1 MMTCSHAKYYA
12 QRIAPFFYLFIG
24 AETLVRAIFTIV
36 ERDNLDSIQ
45 IIIQSFFIG
54 FILDFAV
61 FTFFMTLITFYLMLL
76 PEKKHGTY
84 LDRKFTSGFYLIFSY
99 ALLFGCL
106 SEWFFWDEFSTRFN
120 FIAVDYL
127 VYTHEVIG
135 NIWESYPVTP
145 LLLGIGILSFI
156 LTFQFYRKFNTDS
169 AKPKELTLKIR
180 IAALIFSCLCLLG
193 QFVTLDSS
201 IAEISDNQYTTE
213 IAKNGVYELFSAF
226 RRNELRFDQFYVT
239 ADQNDLNTLL
249 KKVLNNKTTQTQNI
263 LERSIT
269 PSGEENHYN
278 IILLTVESLSA
289 NYMKAFGNQE
299 NLTPHLDDLANKSL
313 FFTNF
318 YAIGTRTVY
327 GLTAITLSIPPI
339 PGNAIVR
346 RPSNENLFS
355 LGAVLNTKGY
365 RSKFIYGGFGYFDN
379 MNYFFENNGYE
390 IVDRRDL
397 KPEEITFS
405 NVWGVSDEDLLN
417 RVLKESDELYAQ
429 GKPFF
434 NMVMTTSNHRPYT
447 YPEGKIDIPSKTG
460 RKGAVKYTDYAIGKF
475 IEQAKSKPWFNNT
488 IFVIVADHT
497 AGSGGKNEIDPK
509 RYHIPLIIYA
519 PNIIVPRVVNTLS
532 SQIDVAPTLLGLL
545 RLHYTSRFYGQNL
558 LEENTPRAFVSN
570 YQKVGYLTE
579 NKLVIFKPGK
589 QINFYQKEGEA
600 YLPTTDEDEKIT
612 MTALAYLQT
621 ANDWKQLNRSNAY

>member
-1 MMTCSHAKYYA
+1 MNSTYLKYYG

-24 AETLVRAIFTIV
+24 AETIVRAIFTIL
-36 ERDNLDSIQ
+36 ERQNLENVQ
-45 IIIQSFFIG
+45 IILKSFAIG
-54 FILDFAV
+54 FAFDFAV
-61 FTFFMTLITFYLMLL
+61 FTFFMTLITFYLMVL
-76 PEKKHGTY
+76 PQKKHGAAF
-84 LDRKFTSGFYLIFSY
+84 DRKFTAGFYLIFCY

-135 NIWESYPVTP
+135 NIWESYPVMP
-145 LLLGIGILSFI
+145 LLIAIGIVSVI
-156 LTFQFYRKFNTDS
+156 LTYRFYRKFNTDIIQ
-169 AKPKELTLKIR
+169 PKLKTRLT
-180 IAALIFSCLCLLG
+180 ALTFCILCLFG
-193 QFVTLDSS
+193 QFAILDSS
-201 IAEISDNQYTTE
+201 MTEINDNQYTTE
-213 IAKNGVYELFSAF
+213 IAKNGIYELFSAF

-239 ADQNDLNTLL
+239 ADQKHLNTLL
-249 KKVLNNKTTQTQNI
+249 KQALNNQTTQTQNV

-269 PSGEENHYN
+269 PLGEEKYYN

-299 NLTPHLDDLANKSL
+299 NLTPYLDQIADESL

-327 GLTAITLSIPPI
+327 GLTAITLSIPPL

-346 RPSNENLFS
+346 RPNNENLFS
-355 LGAVLNTKGY
+355 LGSVLNKKGY
-365 RSKFIYGGFGYFDN
+365 LSKFIYGGFGYFDN
-379 MNYFFENNGYE
+379 MNYFFENNGYQ
-390 IVDRRDL
+390 IVDRRSL
-397 KPEEITFS
+397 KPDEITFA

-417 RVLKESDELYAQ
+417 RVIKESDEAYAK

-447 YPEGKIDIPSKTG
+447 YPQGKIDIPSKTG
-460 RKGAVKYTDYAIGKF
+460 RKGAVKYTDYAIGQF
-475 IEQAKSKPWFNNT
+475 IEKAKSKPWFSNT

-509 RYHIPLIIYA
+509 RYHIPLIVYA
-519 PNIIVPRVVNTLS
+519 PSIIKPKIIDTLS

-545 RLHYTSRFYGQNL
+545 NLKYESRFYGQNL
-558 LEENTPRAFVSN
+558 LEETAPRAFLSN
-570 YQKVGYLTE
+570 YQKVGYLTP
-579 NKLVIFKPGK
+579 NQLVIFKPGK
-589 QINFYQKEGEA
+589 QVSFYRKEGGDE
-600 YLPTTDEDEKIT
+600 YFPTAVQDENLAIS
-612 MTALAYLQT
+612 ALAYLQT
-621 ANDWKQLNRSNAY
+621 ANHWKELNTKSSPQ

>member
-1 MMTCSHAKYYA
+1 MTFLHSKYYL

-24 AETLVRAIFTIV
+24 AETFIRAILTIL
-36 ERDNLDSIQ
+36 ERHNLDGIQNTLKAFSIGL
-45 IIIQSFFIG
+45 IFD
-54 FILDFAV
+54 LAV

-76 PEKKHGTY
+76 PSKKHSASF
-84 LDRKFTSGFYLIFSY
+84 DRKFSTGFYFIFSY

-145 LLLGIGILSFI
+145 LLITIGVVSLI
-156 LTFQFYRKFNTDS
+156 LTYRFYRNFSTDR
-169 AKPKELTLKIR
+169 AQPKLKVRLT
-180 IAALIFSCLCLLG
+180 ALAFSSLCLFG
-193 QFVTLDSS
+193 QFSMLDSS
-201 IAEISDNQYTTE
+201 VTEISDNQYTTE

-226 RRNELRFDQFYVT
+226 RRNELRFDKFYVT
-239 ADQNDLNTLL
+239 SDQNHLNVML
-249 KKVLNNKTTQTQNI
+249 KEKLNNKSTQTENV
-263 LERSIT
+263 LERCIE
-269 PSGEENHYN
+269 PSGEEKHYN
-278 IILLTVESLSA
+278 VILLTVESLSA

-299 NLTPHLDDLANKSL
+299 NLTPYLDQLATESL

-327 GLTAITLSIPPI
+327 GLTAITLSIPPL

-346 RPSNENLFS
+346 RPQNENLFS
-355 LGAVLNTKGY
+355 LGSVLNKKGY
-365 RSKFIYGGFGYFDN
+365 LSKFIYGGFGYFDN
-379 MNYFFENNGYE
+379 MNYFFQNNGYQ
-390 IVDRRDL
+390 IVDRRNL
-397 KPEEITFS
+397 KPEEITFA

-417 RVLKESDELYAQ
+417 RVLKESDDAYAK

-460 RKGAVKYTDYAIGKF
+460 RKGAVKYTDYAIGHF

-509 RYHIPLIIYA
+509 RYHIPLIVYA
-519 PNIIVPRVVNTLS
+519 PQIIEPKTIETLS
-532 SQIDVAPTLLGLL
+532 SQIDVAPTLLGVLN
-545 RLHYTSRFYGQNL
+545 LHYESKFYGQNL
-558 LEENTPRAFVSN
+558 LEENEPRAFISN
-570 YQKVGYLTE
+570 YQKIGYLTPAQ
-579 NKLVIFKPGK
+579 LVIFKPGK
-589 QINFYQKEGEA
+589 QVNFYLRKDED
-600 YLPTTDEDEKIT
+600 YLPTTDQDNNLT
-612 MTALAYLQT
+612 TTALSYLQT
-621 ANDWKQLNRSNAY
+621 ANHWKMLNRDTATNVY